1 MGAIRADASLQEIM
15 DHFYK
20 QGEKAMKAV
29 GMQAETYAKQLC
41 PVGEEYGGTLRQ
53 SITHGVLIGDGEVAA
68 VIGTNTYYA
77 PFVEL
82 GHAQQVGRFVPKLG
96 KRLVKPVAPAYPF
109 LRPAIEDNQAE
120 VWVLMMST
128 LNAD

>member
-1 MGAIRADASLQEIM
+1 MGEIQVKENLKEIM

-29 GMQAETYAKQLC
+29 GMQGETYAKQLC

-53 SITHGVLIGDGEVAA
+53 SITHGVLVGDGEVVA
-68 VIGTNTYYA
+68 VIGTDTYYA

-96 KRLVKPVAPAYPF
+96 KRLVKPFAPAYPF
-109 LRPAIEDNQAE
+109 LRPAIEDNQDELWA
-120 VWVLMMST
+120 LMQREFNS
-128 LNAD
+128 D

>member
-1 MGAIRADASLQEIM
+1 MA
-15 DHFYK
+15 HFYK

-41 PVGEEYGGTLRQ
+41 PVGEEYGGTLKN
-53 SITHGVLIGDGEVAA
+53 SITHGVIVGDGEVAA
-68 VIGTNTYYA
+68 VIGTDTYYA

-96 KRLVKPVAPAYPF
+96 KRLVKPFAPAYPF
-109 LRPAIEDNQAE
+109 LRPAIEDNQEELWA
-120 VWVLMMST
+120 LMQSVF
-128 LNAD
+128 NSD